1 MKMKKNTPFFIVVII
16 LFFWSGFAQAGLGQ
30 MSSFHN
36 SEIDSNIKEEIQS
49 LNSSI
54 LSSIINNNPEFTYG
68 LLVEEG
74 KKNGLDSISN
84 LYKQLQPVIKENNFT
99 AINEYHVKYKGLGKT
114 TFPIPSKTEPPFY
127 THLECSNSEYYIS
140 IFESSGSFQNFALT
154 FIYEKNNETWLLKI
168 LHLGLVR
175 MGGKN
180 AIDWFREGQKLYEN
194 DHFVPS
200 ALRLSIAMNLLRPA
214 PFIQYKS
221 EKDIKDLTAKNL
233 KNIEKHKFPIPID
246 LDSKPL
252 VYAVVPQFVKND
264 LLPLVKYITKFPI
277 TDDISIRDEV
287 NKMHPILESI
297 FPGIS
302 SYGKHVIYRAFDE
315 IPSDP
320 QKQYKVFGV
329 TIDTAR

>member
-1 MKMKKNTPFFIVVII
+1 MKMIKNFPLLIVVTI
-16 LFFWSGFAQAGLGQ
+16 LFVWPEFTQAGFGQ

-49 LNSSI
+49 INSSI
-54 LSSIINNNPEFTYG
+54 ISSIINNNPEYTYN

-74 KKNGLDSISN
+74 KKNGLDSIRN
-84 LYKQLQPVIKENNFT
+84 LYKQLKPVVKENNFT

-114 TFPIPSKTEPPFY
+114 TFPIPSKTEPPFF
-127 THLECSNSEYYIS
+127 THVECSSSEYYVS
-140 IFESSGSFQNFALT
+140 IFESSGGFQDFALT
-154 FIYEKNNETWLLKI
+154 FIYEKNNNKWLLKI
-168 LHLGLVR
+168 LHLGIMRV
-175 MGGKN
+175 GGKN
-180 AIDWFREGQKLYEN
+180 AIDWFQEGRRLYEN

-214 PFIQYKS
+214 PFIQYQN
-221 EKDIKDLTAKNL
+221 EKDIKDLNAKNL
-233 KNIEKHKFPIPID
+233 KNIEKHKFPMPLD

-252 VYAVVPQFVKND
+252 VYAIVPQFVKNE

-277 TDDISIRDEV
+277 TDEVNIRDEV
-287 NKMHPILESI
+287 NKIHPIVDSI

-320 QKQYKVFGV
+320 QKKYKVFGV
-329 TIDTAR
+329 IIDTAK